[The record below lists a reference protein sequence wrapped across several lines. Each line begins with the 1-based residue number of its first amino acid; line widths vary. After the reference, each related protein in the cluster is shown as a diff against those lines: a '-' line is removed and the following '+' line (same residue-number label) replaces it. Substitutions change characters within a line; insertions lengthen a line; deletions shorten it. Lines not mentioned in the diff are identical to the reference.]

1 MPATIQIAARFNGPP
16 DSGNGGYCAG
26 MIAGAIGTTVNV
38 RLVQPVPMN
47 RQLEIASSSPSSS
60 KDRWEVRAGN
70 ELIATAATHVVKA
83 DVPEAPS
90 WVEAF
95 GASRHFAGFSK
106 HDFPTCFVCGPAREP
121 GQGLRIF
128 PGSVPGTQLLAAPWR
143 PDGSLADGSGKVR
156 PEFIWA
162 ALDCPGYFASV
173 SPRPALLGELSVHID
188 RTVRIDE
195 PCVVTAWQIQAD
207 GRKHR
212 TGTALFNADGERC
225 ALGVATWIE
234 LKPAE

>member
-1 MPATIQIAARFNGPP
+1 MSGTIQITTRFNGPP
-16 DSGNGGYCAG
+16 DSGNGGYSAG

-38 RLVQPVPMN
+38 RLAQPIPMN
-47 RQLEIASSSPSSS
+47 QDLVVTSPVN
-60 KDRWEVRAGN
+60 DRWEVHAGS
-70 ELIATAATHVVKA
+70 ELVATATTHVVQA
-83 DVPEAPS
+83 DVPQAPS

-95 GASRHFAGFSK
+95 GASQHFDGFRQ
-106 HDFPTCFVCGPAREP
+106 HVFPNCFVCGPQREP

-128 PGSVPGTQLLAAPWR
+128 PGSVPGTPLLAAPWR
-143 PDGSLADGSGKVR
+143 PDRSLADGSGNVR

-173 SPRPALLGELSVHID
+173 SPRAGLLGELAVQID

-195 PCVVTAWQIQAD
+195 PCVITAWQIQAD

-234 LKPAE
+234 LKPPG

>member
-1 MPATIQIAARFNGPP
+1 MPTRIRIAARFNGPP
-16 DSGNGGYCAG
+16 DSGNGGYSAG

-38 RLVQPVPMN
+38 RLALPVPMN
-47 RQLEIASSSPSSS
+47 QDLAITSRED
-60 KDRWEVRAGN
+60 DRWEVHAGSV
-70 ELIATAATHVVKA
+70 LIATAAAHVVQA
-83 DVPEAPS
+83 DVPQAPS

-95 GASRHFAGFSK
+95 GASQHFAGFSK
-106 HDFPTCFVCGPAREP
+106 HVFPTCFVCGPAREP

-128 PGSVPGTQLLAAPWR
+128 PGSVPGTPLLAAPWR
-143 PDGSLADGSGKVR
+143 PDQSLADASGRIR

-162 ALDCPGYFASV
+162 ALDCPGYFASL
-173 SPRPALLGELSVHID
+173 SPRAGLLGELSVQLDH
-188 RTVRIDE
+188 TVRVDE
-195 PCVVTAWQIQAD
+195 PCIVTAWQIQAD

-234 LKPAE
+234 LKA

>member
-47 RQLEIASSSPSSS
+47 RQLEIASSLG
-60 KDRWEVRAGN
+60 DRWDVRAGT
-70 ELIATAATHVVKA
+70 ELIATAATHVIEA
-83 DVPEAPS
+83 EVPEAPS
-90 WVEAF
+90 WIEAF
-95 GASRHFAGFSK
+95 GASRHFAGFSQ
-106 HDFPTCFVCGPAREP
+106 HAFPTCFVCGPAREP

-128 PGSVPGTQLLAAPWR
+128 PGSVPGTPLLAAPWR
-143 PDGSLADGSGKVR
+143 PDGSLADGSGNVR

-162 ALDCPGYFASV
+162 ALDCPGYFASL
-173 SPRPALLGELSVHID
+173 SPRAALLGELSVHID

-195 PCVVTAWQIQAD
+195 PCVVTAWQMQAD

-212 TGTALFNADGERC
+212 TGTALFNADGQRC

-234 LKPAE
+234 LKAA

>member
-1 MPATIQIAARFNGPP
+1 MSATIRIAARFNGPP
-16 DSGNGGYCAG
+16 DSGNGGYAAG

-38 RLVQPVPMN
+38 RLAQPVPMN
-47 RQLEIASSSPSSS
+47 QDLAITSREN
-60 KDRWEVRAGN
+60 DRWEVHAGSG
-70 ELIATAATHVVKA
+70 LIATAAAHVVQA
-83 DVPEAPS
+83 DVPQAPS

-95 GASRHFAGFSK
+95 GASQHFAGFSQ
-106 HDFPTCFVCGPAREP
+106 HVFPTCFVCGTAREP

-128 PGSVPGTQLLAAPWR
+128 PGSVPGTPVLAAPWR
-143 PDGSLADGSGKVR
+143 PDQSLGDASGRIR

-162 ALDCPGYFASV
+162 ALDCPGYFASL
-173 SPRPALLGELSVHID
+173 SPRAGLLGELSVHID
-188 RTVRIDE
+188 RTVRVDE
-195 PCVVTAWQIQAD
+195 PCIVTAWQIQAD

-234 LKPAE
+234 LKS

>member
-1 MPATIQIAARFNGPP
+1 MPATIQVAARFNGPP
-16 DSGNGGYCAG
+16 DSGNGGYSAG
-26 MIAGAIGTTVNV
+26 MIAGAIGSQVNV
-38 RLVQPVPMN
+38 RLAKPVPMN
-47 RQLEIASSSPSSS
+47 QDLAITSDAD
-60 KDRWEVRAGN
+60 DRWEVHAGS
-70 ELIATAATHVVKA
+70 ELIATATAHVVQA
-83 DVPEAPS
+83 DVPQAPS

-95 GASRHFAGFSK
+95 GASQHFAGFSK
-106 HDFPTCFVCGPAREP
+106 HVFPTCFVCGPAREP

-128 PGSVPGTQLLAAPWR
+128 PGSVPGTSLLAAPWR
-143 PDGSLADGSGKVR
+143 PDRSLADGSGTIR

-162 ALDCPGYFASV
+162 ALDCPGYFASL
-173 SPRPALLGELSVHID
+173 SPRTALLGELSVHVD

-195 PCVVTAWQIQAD
+195 PCVVIAWQIQAA

-234 LKPAE
+234 LKP